1 MKRILRAVVVV
12 LAVIALLAVG
22 AVAAF
27 YYWLNE
33 DTAKAAITR
42 FSVEAFASQP
52 RFEGPVTVSRG
63 TEVVV
68 GLPAIT
74 FIDDKTGS
82 TVGRIAGGE
91 VHVALWPLA
100 IGAVQVTAAE
110 IRSPSFHLD
119 LPGVDG
125 DEVFQGGFSRAHFPA
140 GLKVANLRLVDGS
153 ADVTVGDG
161 AAARSY
167 ALSNVSLSLGE
178 FSPEMTTPV
187 AFNADLQLKALAPAA
202 SPAAAPQATQAAPT
216 ETSPKEL
223 PTPVAAAV
231 TDSTAAPAPT
241 PDVQAEEKEAQDTQT
256 VVAQEVAKA
265 QAEESAPQPQAEPE
279 KPAVAVE
286 AVDPNLPAA
295 EKAAADAAHD
305 VQAEIHQ
312 ASAEKAPEPTAAPA
326 KDESSSPDTVQQ
338 EAVKLLPN
346 SFAARWEHWQ
356 LQSLKGSV
364 SLHGTLA
371 ISTSTRELTVSNADA
386 SGDFVING
394 QSWSPVARLG
404 AVSFKKEEVTAQGVD
419 LSLASEKN
427 NGIDY
432 HLGLTSFRLT
442 PAALTSPEMRVS
454 YSVTSAERQSTLE
467 AVSSVQA
474 DRTTKMVK
482 LDNLTT
488 RYSLT
493 GSAQP
498 FVVQLQGWLNAN
510 LANNTA
516 KMGISGL
523 VGESSFTYNGDVAE
537 KNERPLLTG
546 ELTLATMD
554 LGAQPPAHTAQ
565 WLQAVDFVGDLRVSN
580 LALGKPFGTQL
591 HSKLSLNNGT
601 LDLTEGIV
609 TVADGRMLGS
619 AHADADG
626 AWQAKGRIDGVDLD
640 KLFSGV
646 AGTASPVI
654 GAATGSWKL
663 AGQGLDL
670 STLTGSGRV
679 RVIRGAYRG
688 LDLAA
693 GRLAVLGKADASAIT
708 KAQSVTSMDE
718 TSFTYTVKGDTINV
732 PDLVARSVFLRCSA
746 EFSVQAATG
755 EASGKASIYY
765 APQSGAPSIT
775 LPATFSGPAKA
786 VAWSFDVASAA
797 QTLHGV
803 TAPAPQ
809 TPAKSEEKSLWQ
821 KAKEFFSF

>member
-12 LAVIALLAVG
+12 LAVIAVLAVG

-187 AFNADLQLKALAPAA
+187 ALNADLQLKALAPAA
-202 SPAAAPQATQAAPT
+202 TPAAAPQATPAAPT
-216 ETSPKEL
+216 ETAPKEL
-223 PTPVAAAV
+223 PVPAAAAV
-231 TDSTAAPAPT
+231 TDSAAAPVPP
-241 PDVQAEEKEAQDTQT
+241 PDVQAEEKQAQDTQT

-265 QAEESAPQPQAEPE
+265 QAEESAPHPQAEPE

-312 ASAEKAPEPTAAPA
+312 ASAEKASEQATAPAQEEPTPT
-326 KDESSSPDTVQQ
+326 DTVQQ

-346 SFAARWEHWQ
+346 SFAARWEQWQ

-371 ISTSTRELTVSNADA
+371 ISTSARELTVSNADA

-467 AVSSVQA
+467 AASSVQA
-474 DRTTKMVK
+474 DRTTKLVK
-482 LDNLTT
+482 FDNLTT

-493 GSAQP
+493 GSGQP
-498 FVVQLQGWLNAN
+498 FVVQLHGWLNAN
-510 LANNTA
+510 MANNTA

-565 WLQAVDFVGDLRVSN
+565 WLQAVDFVGDLRISN

-646 AGTASPVI
+646 AGTASPVV

-663 AGQGLDL
+663 AGQGLDF

>member
-12 LAVIALLAVG
+12 LAVIAVLAVG

-167 ALSNVSLSLGE
+167 ALSNVSLSLVE

-202 SPAAAPQATQAAPT
+202 NAAAAPQAAPSAPT
-216 ETSPKEL
+216 EAAPKEL
-223 PTPVAAAV
+223 PAPAAAAV

-241 PDVQAEEKEAQDTQT
+241 PDVQAEEKEAQDTKT

-265 QAEESAPQPQAEPE
+265 QAEESAPHPQAEPE

-295 EKAAADAAHD
+295 EKAAADAARD

-312 ASAEKAPEPTAAPA
+312 ASAEKAAEPAAAPA
-326 KDESSSPDTVQQ
+326 QVESASTDNVQQ

-346 SFAARWEHWQ
+346 SFAARWEQWQ

-371 ISTSTRELTVSNADA
+371 ISTSARELTVSNADA

-442 PAALTSPEMRVS
+442 PTALTSPEMRVS

-467 AVSSVQA
+467 AASSVQA

-516 KMGISGL
+516 KMGISGQ

-591 HSKLSLNNGT
+591 HSKLSLTNGT

-626 AWQAKGRIDGVDLD
+626 AWQAKGRIDGVDLN

-646 AGTASPVI
+646 TGTASPVV

-670 STLTGSGRV
+670 STLSGSGRV

-693 GRLAVLGKADASAIT
+693 GRLAVLGKADANAIT

-746 EFSVQAATG
+746 EFSVQATTG
-755 EASGKASIYY
+755 EATGKASIYY

-803 TAPAPQ
+803 TTPAPQ